1 MRVSVVGAGYVGLV
15 TAVGL
20 AELGHEVVCVDL
32 DAARVEQVAAGVPP
46 FHEPGLK
53 DLLARNIGARLTATT
68 DLRSAVQN
76 SEITLIAV
84 GTPLLDGEIDL
95 SAVVAA
101 ARAIGAALAS
111 KDGYHVVVV
120 KSTVVPGTTDGVVLR
135 TLEAASA
142 KAGRESV
149 RRRCQSRVP
158 HRRPGRLGLHGSR
171 PHRAR
176 SPRRSD
182 VEPAA
187 RSSTI
192 PFRSEIPR
200 LCTNTR
206 TAEMIKYASNALL
219 ATMISFANEIG
230 NLCSATGD
238 VDVVDVM
245 RGVHLSSY
253 ITPRSAKGE
262 RVEAPIASFLGA
274 GCGFGGSCLPKD
286 VRALISEG
294 ARRGQPMRILNAVI
308 ETNDAQPDEVMR
320 LAEES
325 AGDLRDRR
333 VTVLGLAFKPATDDV
348 RESPAIPI
356 ISRLLDRGA
365 KVTVHDPLVTTLPE
379 VLQGA
384 GVDLDSDLEG
394 TLEQAEVVI
403 LVTRWDTYSDVPA
416 LLARLREPPVLV
428 DGRRMIDKTSVL
440 RYAGVGL

>member
-1 MRVSVVGAGYVGLV
+1 MRVSVIGAGYVGLV

-84 GTPLLDGEIDL
+84 GTPFFDGEIDL

-111 KDGYHVVVV
+111 KEGYHVVVV
-120 KSTVVPGTTDGVVLR
+120 KSTVVPGTTDGVVQR

-142 KAGRESV
+142 KQAGEDFGVGANPEFLTEGQAVSDFMAPDRIVLGALDDRTS
-149 RRRCQSRVP
+149 SRM
-158 HRRPGRLGLHGSR
+158 LELY
-171 PHRAR
+171 
-176 SPRRSD
+176 D
-182 VEPAA
+182 
-187 RSSTI
+187 
-192 PFRSEIPR
+192 PFPSEIPR

-238 VDVVDVM
+238 IDVVDVM

-253 ITPRSAKGE
+253 ITPRSAEGE

-333 VTVLGLAFKPATDDV
+333 VSVLGLAFKPATDDV

-365 KVTVHDPLVTTLPE
+365 KVTVHDPLVTTLPG
-379 VLQGA
+379 VLQDT
-384 GVDLDSDLEG
+384 GVDLDSDLER
-394 TLEQAEVVI
+394 TLEHAEVVI

>member
-1 MRVSVVGAGYVGLV
+1 MRVSVIGAGYVGLV
-15 TAVGL
+15 TAIGL
-20 AELGHEVVCVDL
+20 AELGHEVVCVDV
-32 DAARVEQVAAGVPP
+32 DETRVEQIAAGEPP
-46 FHEPGLK
+46 FYEPGLK
-53 DLLARNIGARLTATT
+53 DLLTRNYGAHLTATT
-68 DLRSAVQN
+68 DLRAAVQN

-84 GTPLLDGEIDL
+84 GTPLLDEKIDL
-95 SAVVAA
+95 SAVIDAS
-101 ARAIGAALAS
+101 RAIGDALAS
-111 KDGYHVVVV
+111 KEGYHVVVV

-142 KAGRESV
+142 KQAGEGFGVGANPEFLTEGQAVSDFMAPDRIVLGALDDRASA
-149 RRRCQSRVP
+149 
-158 HRRPGRLGLHGSR
+158 RLLELY
-171 PHRAR
+171 
-176 SPRRSD
+176 
-182 VEPAA
+182 EPFP
-187 RSSTI
+187 T
-192 PFRSEIPR
+192 EIPR

-206 TAEMIKYASNALL
+206 TAEMIKYASNGLL

-238 VDVVDVM
+238 IDVVDVM

-253 ITPRSAKGE
+253 ITTRSAEGHA
-262 RVEAPIASFLGA
+262 VEAPIASFLGA

-320 LAEES
+320 LAEKC

-365 KVTVHDPLVTTLPE
+365 RVAVHDPLVTRLPAM
-379 VLQGA
+379 LQDA
-384 GVDLDSDLEG
+384 GVDLSTDLEG
-394 TLEQAEVVI
+394 TLAQAEVVI
-403 LVTRWDTYSDVPA
+403 LVTRWDTYGDVPA

-428 DGRRMIDKTSVL
+428 DGRRMLDKTSVV

>member
-1 MRVSVVGAGYVGLV
+1 
-15 TAVGL
+15 
-20 AELGHEVVCVDL
+20 
-32 DAARVEQVAAGVPP
+32 
-46 FHEPGLK
+46 
-53 DLLARNIGARLTATT
+53 
-68 DLRSAVQN
+68 
-76 SEITLIAV
+76 
-84 GTPLLDGEIDL
+84 
-95 SAVVAA
+95 
-101 ARAIGAALAS
+101 
-111 KDGYHVVVV
+111 
-120 KSTVVPGTTDGVVLR
+120 
-135 TLEAASA
+135 
-142 KAGRESV
+142 
-149 RRRCQSRVP
+149 
-158 HRRPGRLGLHGSR
+158 
-171 PHRAR
+171 
-176 SPRRSD
+176 
-182 VEPAA
+182 
-187 RSSTI
+187 
-192 PFRSEIPR
+192 
-200 LCTNTR
+200 
-206 TAEMIKYASNALL
+206 MIKYASNALL

-230 NLCSATGD
+230 NLCSATGG

-294 ARRGQPMRILNAVI
+294 SRRGQPMRMLNAVI

-320 LAEES
+320 LAEEA
-325 AGDLRDRR
+325 AGDLHDRR
-333 VTVLGLAFKPATDDV
+333 VTVLGLAFKPATDVV

-440 RYAGVGL
+440 QYAGVGL

>member
-1 MRVSVVGAGYVGLV
+1 MHVSVVGAGYVGLV

-32 DAARVEQVAAGVPP
+32 DEARVEQIAAGLPP
-46 FHEPGLK
+46 FYEPGLE
-53 DLLARNIGARLTATT
+53 DLLARNYGVRLTATT
-68 DLRSAVQN
+68 DLRSAVHN

-84 GTPLLDGEIDL
+84 GTPLLNDEIDL

-101 ARAIGAALAS
+101 ARTIGDALAS
-111 KDGYHVVVV
+111 KEGYHVVVV
-120 KSTVVPGTTDGVVLR
+120 KSTVVPGTTDGIVLR
-135 TLEAASA
+135 TLAATSGKWAGEAFGVGANPEFLTEGQAVSDFMA
-142 KAGRESV
+142 PDRIVLGALDDRAAGRLLELYESV
-149 RRRCQSRVP
+149 P
-158 HRRPGRLGLHGSR
+158 
-171 PHRAR
+171 
-176 SPRRSD
+176 
-182 VEPAA
+182 
-187 RSSTI
+187 T
-192 PFRSEIPR
+192 EIPR
-200 LCTNTR
+200 LCTNPR

-238 VDVVDVM
+238 IDIVDVM

-253 ITPRSAKGE
+253 ITPRSADGE
-262 RVEAPIASFLGA
+262 AVEAPIASFLGA

-294 ARRGQPMRILNAVI
+294 AHRGQSMRVLNAVI

-325 AGDLRDRR
+325 AGDLRDKR
-333 VTVLGLAFKPATDDV
+333 VSVLGLAFKPGTDDT

-356 ISRLLDRGA
+356 IIRLLDRGA
-365 KVTVHDPLVTTLPE
+365 KVTVHDPLVTALPR
-379 VLQGA
+379 VLQDV
-384 GVDLDSDLEG
+384 GVDLNSDLEG
-394 TLEQAEVVI
+394 TLAQAEVVI
-403 LVTRWDTYSDVPA
+403 LVTRWDTYRDVPA
-416 LLARLREPPVLV
+416 ILARLREPPVLV